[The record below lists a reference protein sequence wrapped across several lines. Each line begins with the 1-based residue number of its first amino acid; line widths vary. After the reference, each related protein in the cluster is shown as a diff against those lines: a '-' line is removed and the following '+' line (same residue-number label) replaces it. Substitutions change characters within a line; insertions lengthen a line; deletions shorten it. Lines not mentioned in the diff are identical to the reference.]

1 MHIGKEIRRVRR
13 VNLPTPVTLPKE
25 PERIPAPNWPVKEPE
40 TVPAE
45 PVPAT
50 PQKGGEK

>member
-25 PERIPAPNWPVKEPE
+25 PERIPVPNWPRPEKEP
-40 TVPAE
+40 VAPLA
-45 PVPAT
+45 PR
-50 PQKGGEK
+50 KGTSHGS